1 MSKPVSNVE
10 IEDVLASIRRLVAD
24 DGRRPGAPAGAST
37 AASSGAVNAVQEPAL
52 EAAPERATVP
62 AGGEA
67 PARPDR
73 LILTPAQRV
82 PEAAES
88 AASPEAA
95 EEAGPILLTD
105 PAPELAEAPEV
116 DLSADLEDPA
126 EEGEALEAEETPEA
140 DAEERSEVAP
150 VEPPTES
157 LAPEAEEALAAET
170 GRAHAEPEAPQARET
185 AEDATA
191 PREETPADLDAD
203 ALTRVVQD
211 ELAALLAAH
220 SSATAEPQEA
230 READTEAAEP
240 AATFR
245 PDPALGAARSGAAAR
260 SAAEMLRAL
269 SPAEDPATES
279 EADPSPSTMP
289 GQRRVAPEVSETPA
303 AGRPTEAPS
312 AAEAEEM
319 ARFDRP
325 RPTGLSLE
333 EKIAEL
339 ETMIGGKAQGWGES
353 ASSETASETAPEEA
367 APAAGASPEAAAQGG
382 PAEPLEWEDSPYG
395 SALFQSRRAGKL
407 ARMAEDLGSDL
418 PEEPA
423 PQALPAMD
431 EAALRELVAEVI
443 RKELQ
448 GVLGERITRNVRKLV
463 RREIQRT
470 LASQDFE

>member
-37 AASSGAVNAVQEPAL
+37 GAVNAVQEPAL
-52 EAAPERATVP
+52 EAAPERATLP

-116 DLSADLEDPA
+116 DLSADLEDA
-126 EEGEALEAEETPEA
+126 VEEEEALEAEVAPEA
-140 DAEERSEVAP
+140 DAEELSEVAP
-150 VEPPTES
+150 VEQPSENF
-157 LAPEAEEALAAET
+157 EAETKAAREA
-170 GRAHAEPEAPQARET
+170 GRAQAEPDAPQASET

-191 PREETPADLDAD
+191 PREESPADLDAD

-220 SSATAEPQEA
+220 SSSAAEPQEA

-245 PDPALGAARSGAAAR
+245 PDPALGAARTGAAAR

-289 GQRRVAPEVSETPA
+289 GQRRAAPEVSETPA

-339 ETMIGGKAQGWGES
+339 ETMIGGKAQGWGEG
-353 ASSETASETAPEEA
+353 ASTETAPETAPEEA
-367 APAAGASPEAAAQGG
+367 APAASVGPEAAVQGV